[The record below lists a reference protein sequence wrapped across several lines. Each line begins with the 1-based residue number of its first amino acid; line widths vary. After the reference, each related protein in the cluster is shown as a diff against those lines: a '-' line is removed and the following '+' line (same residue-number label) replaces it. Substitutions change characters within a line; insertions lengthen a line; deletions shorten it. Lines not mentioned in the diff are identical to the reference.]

1 MKVKAFLVT
10 SILINIFLLYLI
22 LKPVKSNDDVYRNVI
37 KRVYNEKKEALKND
51 SIRLVNRDL
60 QYKKDLKRINFLR
73 KKDHEKYL
81 HEISKLQRI
90 DSDSA
95 FTYILDSIKQ
105 VCCTNNA
112 R

>member
-1 MKVKAFLVT
+1 MKVKVFLVI
-10 SILINIFLLYLI
+10 SILFNIFLLYLI
-22 LKPVKSNDDVYRNVI
+22 LKPVKSSDDVYKNVI

-73 KKDHEKYL
+73 KKDYEKYL
-81 HEISKLQRI
+81 YEISKLQRI
-90 DSDSA
+90 NSDSA
-95 FTYILDSIKQ
+95 FAFVLDSIKQ
-105 VCCTNNA
+105 VCCTNDA